1 MHKAS
6 HMSTTKSFD
15 QDFMKGVAYILL
27 STIGISL
34 FGLFSKFGLD
44 DTPFFLITFLRFA
57 IPFILILPFSLRK
70 GSVVQ
75 LWKAI
80 NWKTQWMRC
89 GCVLVYQYSF
99 FYFLHQDSLL
109 DAAVL
114 QNTSPLFILIFE
126 SLFHRQRLHMITLF
140 SITISFIG
148 VLCILQPDFGVIN
161 RISLVGFLIPVSL
174 AGSQVIYSHQ
184 VHHTPQQSTLFFLY
198 FFCSIFTGILYLF
211 SGEVFQKNAYGH
223 TSTFVHA
230 WILLGMGITSIFNQS
245 FRGFAYRYARPS
257 ILAPFSYVALL
268 FSGLFDWLIFYRLP
282 NLWHNLGLGLIIV
295 GSIIQFYGKKRS
307 IF

>member
-1 MHKAS
+1 
-6 HMSTTKSFD
+6 MSTTKSFD

-57 IPFILILPFSLRK
+57 IPFILLLPFSLSK
-70 GSVVQ
+70 YSIIQ
-75 LWKAI
+75 LWKAT
-80 NWKTQWMRC
+80 NWKIQWLRSS
-89 GCVLVYQYSF
+89 CVLVYQYSF
-99 FYFLHQDSLL
+99 FYFLNQQSLL

-114 QNTSPLFILIFE
+114 QNTAPLFILIFE
-126 SLFHRQRLHMITLF
+126 SLFHRQRLNMITLF
-140 SITISFIG
+140 SIGISFVG

-161 RISLVGFLIPVSL
+161 RISLVGFLIPVAL

-184 VHHTPQQSTLFFLY
+184 VQRSPQQSTLFFL
-198 FFCSIFTGILYLF
+198 FFLCSIFTGILYLF
-211 SGEVFQKNAYGH
+211 SGELFQASTYGH
-223 TSTFVHA
+223 TSNFVHL
-230 WILLGMGITSIFNQS
+230 WILIGMGVTSIFNQS

-268 FSGLFDWLIFYRLP
+268 FSGLFDWLIFNLLP
-282 NLWHNLGLGLIIV
+282 NLWSGLGLGLVIM
-295 GSIIQFYGKKRS
+295 GSIVQFYRKKRS
-307 IF
+307 VF